1 MNIYHQEIP
10 RNIPYTYH
18 LIWLDPITELPAMKY
33 YGVRYAKNCYPN
45 DLWVSYFTSSRY
57 VTEYVK
63 KFGNPNVIEIRRV
76 FTDNDRIQQAI
87 NWEKKVLVRIKA
99 HIRNDYINKHTG
111 AAINYNDPEVIAR
124 REYVNSLDITKQN
137 RKDAAIRRESDE
149 SIKQKRIK
157 ACNTPEAKEKRNK
170 TRIQNFD
177 KSPEAKITRST
188 RSKEINNRPEILEAN
203 RKRYLGVTWEERIG
217 EEAARE
223 YKAKMASVFQKYRDD
238 NPNRVHPN
246 KGKKTGRNELLSGKK
261 HYGYDHTLYC
271 WIHKET
277 GEELLLTR
285 QDFEI
290 LTGAK
295 KSNVYKLVKGYC
307 KSVKGYYIKSQ

>member
-33 YGVRYAKNCYPN
+33 YGVRYAKNCHPK

-87 NWEKKVLVRIKA
+87 DWEKKVLVRMKA
-99 HIRNDYINKHTG
+99 HIRNDYINKHAG
-111 AAINYNDPEVIAR
+111 AAINYNDPEIIAR

-137 RKDAAIRRESDE
+137 RKDAAIKRESDE

-177 KSPEAKITRST
+177 KSPEAKITRSR
-188 RSKEINNRPEILEAN
+188 RSKDINNRPEILEAN

-217 EEAARE
+217 TEAAKE
-223 YKAKMASVFQKYRDD
+223 YKKRMSDLRNSNAWDPAKGIK
-238 NPNRVHPN
+238 
-246 KGKKTGRNELLSGKK
+246 KGKDSPNADKTVYTWENTRSKEQVQMTGIEFSKNYNLDNANVRGIIKSFGKLSSRGKP
-261 HYGYDHTLYC
+261 
-271 WIHKET
+271 
-277 GEELLLTR
+277 
-285 QDFEI
+285 F
-290 LTGAK
+290 
-295 KSNVYKLVKGYC
+295 
-307 KSVKGYYIKSQ
+307 SVKGWIILAK